1 MIHEFCVKNV
11 LSFKDKQ
18 FFSFE
23 ANIHD
28 EHYAAHYFIP
38 TEDPNIKL
46 LKMLMFYGA
55 NASGKT
61 NFLKAVHI
69 FKDIVLASPKNKTTE
84 IDIYPFLLDEQSKNE
99 DSEFVLSFFAEGK
112 RYLYELN
119 VNKNYISHEVLF
131 HFEQG
136 EKEIIY
142 SRYFDKEA
150 DISKIEFGNK
160 ITNADDK
167 MALKVSTIKN
177 ATVLAIYNKL
187 NIKIQDLDRVLSWF
201 SKDLMGMINPKI
213 DLKLWASRQIENNK
227 DSKNFVLD
235 ILRRADFNISNFN
248 IDTQQIP
255 IDNDLADAIKNA
267 TNISDE
273 EKQNILD
280 AGMKKIE
287 ISFFHQ
293 TAAGNYELPYK
304 SQSEGTKR
312 YYGLAAI
319 LYILL
324 NDHKIL
330 PIDELENSLH
340 PDLFDL
346 FLRIFLLQSK
356 NSQIIFT
363 THSRELLDADYIR
376 TDAVWFAQ
384 KNNFGATEIYSAA
397 DYDVE
402 RKDLYR
408 FYKIGKFKA
417 TPDVGSI
424 ILPENKPENTNG

>member
-1 MIHEFCVKNV
+1 M
-11 LSFKDKQ
+11 
-18 FFSFE
+18 
-23 ANIHD
+23 
-28 EHYAAHYFIP
+28 
-38 TEDPNIKL
+38 
-46 LKMLMFYGA
+46 
-55 NASGKT
+55 
-61 NFLKAVHI
+61 
-69 FKDIVLASPKNKTTE
+69 
-84 IDIYPFLLDEQSKNE
+84 
-99 DSEFVLSFFAEGK
+99 SFFADGK

-119 VNKNYISHEVLF
+119 VNKTHISHEVLF

-136 EKEIIY
+136 EKDIIY
-142 SRYFDKEA
+142 RRYFDTEA
-150 DISKIEFGNK
+150 DISIIEFGNK
-160 ITNADDK
+160 ITNSDDK
-167 MALKVSTIKN
+167 TALKVSTIKN

-201 SKDLMGMINPKI
+201 KKDLTGVINPI
-213 DLKLWASRQIENNK
+213 TNLEVWASRQIENNK

-248 IDTQQIP
+248 IDTQQMP
-255 IDNDLADAIKNA
+255 IDNDLADFIKKAN
-267 TNISDE
+267 NISDKQKQLMLDGRI
-273 EKQNILD
+273 EKR
-280 AGMKKIE
+280 E

-330 PIDELENSLH
+330 PIDELESSLH
-340 PDLFDL
+340 PDLFDF
-346 FLRIFLLQSK
+346 FLRTFLLQSQ

-363 THSRELLDADYIR
+363 THSRELLAAEYIR

-384 KNNFGATEIYSAA
+384 KDNFGATEIYAAA

-417 TPDVGSI
+417 TPDIGSI
-424 ILPENKPENTNG
+424 VLPKNKPENTNG